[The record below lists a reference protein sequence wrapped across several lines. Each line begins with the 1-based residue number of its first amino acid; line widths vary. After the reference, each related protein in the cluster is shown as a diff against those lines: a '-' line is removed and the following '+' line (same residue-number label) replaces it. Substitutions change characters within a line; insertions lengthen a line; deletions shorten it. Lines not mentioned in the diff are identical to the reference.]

1 MIRNPLQE
9 LVDQGQSVW
18 LDYLSRDLI
27 RSGQLEQMIADDGLR
42 GITSNPTIFHGAISG
57 SDAYDAEIASLAASG
72 LDAEATFETLAIA
85 DIRAACDILMQVYE
99 TSQGRDGFVSFEV
112 SPHLARDTAGTVSAA
127 RRLADRVGSRNLMIK
142 VPATREGLP
151 AIETLLGEGINV
163 NITLIFAQGVYRAVA
178 EAYLNALEARAARGE
193 SVDNVASVASTFV
206 SRIDSAVDA
215 QLESLA
221 ASRPDAAKEAQA
233 LLGLAAVAN
242 SKAVYRIF
250 EDIFGGERFQRLAA
264 RGARRQ
270 RPLWASTSTKNPEY
284 PPTLYVDELIG
295 PDTVNTMPE
304 NTMTAFRDQGEVQE
318 TVRADQDF
326 WNEVLERLKR
336 LGLDLD
342 AVMMQLED
350 EGVQKFVDSYDEL
363 LADLDAKAAALGR

>member
-57 SDAYDAEIASLAASG
+57 SDTYDAEIASLAASG

-85 DIRAACDILMQVYE
+85 DIRAACDILMRVYE
-99 TSQGRDGFVSFEV
+99 TSQGRDGFVSLEV

-127 RRLADRVGSRNLMIK
+127 RRLADRVDHRNLMIK

-163 NITLIFAQGVYRAVA
+163 NITLIFAQEVYRAVA
-178 EAYLNALEARAARGE
+178 EAYLNALEARAARGD
-193 SVDNVASVASTFV
+193 SVDDVASVASTFV

-215 QLESLA
+215 QLEALA

-233 LLGLAAVAN
+233 LLGQAAIAN

-250 EDIFGGERFQRLAA
+250 EGIFGGERFQRLAA

-270 RPLWASTSTKNPEY
+270 RPLWASTSTKNPAY
-284 PPTLYVDELIG
+284 PSHALRRRVDW
-295 PDTVNTMPE
+295 T
-304 NTMTAFRDQGEVQE
+304 
-318 TVRADQDF
+318 
-326 WNEVLERLKR
+326 
-336 LGLDLD
+336 
-342 AVMMQLED
+342 
-350 EGVQKFVDSYDEL
+350 
-363 LADLDAKAAALGR
+363 

>member
-57 SDAYDAEIASLAASG
+57 SDTYDAEIASLAASG

-99 TSQGRDGFVSFEV
+99 TSQGRDGFVSLEV

-127 RRLADRVGSRNLMIK
+127 RRLADRVDSRNLMIK

-163 NITLIFAQGVYRAVA
+163 NITLIFAQEVYRAVA
-178 EAYLNALEARAARGE
+178 ETYINALEARAARGE

-215 QLESLA
+215 QLEALA

-233 LLGLAAVAN
+233 LLGQAAVAN

-318 TVRADQDF
+318 TVRADQEF

-336 LGLDLD
+336 LGIDLD
-342 AVMMQLED
+342 AVMVQLED

>member
-57 SDAYDAEIASLAASG
+57 SDTYDAEIASLAASG

-99 TSQGRDGFVSFEV
+99 TSQGRDGFVSLEV

-127 RRLADRVGSRNLMIK
+127 RRLADRVDHRNLMIK

-163 NITLIFAQGVYRAVA
+163 NITLIFAQEVYRAVA
-178 EAYLNALEARAARGE
+178 ETYINALEARAARGE

-206 SRIDSAVDA
+206 SRIDTAVDA
-215 QLESLA
+215 QLEALA
-221 ASRPDAAKEAQA
+221 ESRPDAAKEAQA
-233 LLGLAAVAN
+233 LLGQAAVAN

-326 WNEVLERLKR
+326 WDEVLERLKR
-336 LGLDLD
+336 LGIDLD

>member
-57 SDAYDAEIASLAASG
+57 SDTYDAEIASLAASG

-99 TSQGRDGFVSFEV
+99 TSQGRDGFVSLEV

-127 RRLADRVGSRNLMIK
+127 RRLADRVDHRNLMIK

-163 NITLIFAQGVYRAVA
+163 NITLIFAQEVYRAVA
-178 EAYLNALEARAARGE
+178 ETYINALEARAARGE
-193 SVDNVASVASTFV
+193 SVDDVASVASTFV
-206 SRIDSAVDA
+206 SRIDTAVDA
-215 QLESLA
+215 QLEALA
-221 ASRPDAAKEAQA
+221 ESRPGAAKEARA
-233 LLGLAAVAN
+233 LLGQAAVAN

-326 WNEVLERLKR
+326 WDEVLERLKR
-336 LGLDLD
+336 LGIDLD

>member
-57 SDAYDAEIASLAASG
+57 SDTYDAEIASLAASG

-99 TSQGRDGFVSFEV
+99 TSQGRDGFVSLEV

-127 RRLADRVGSRNLMIK
+127 RRLADRVDHRNLMIK

-163 NITLIFAQGVYRAVA
+163 NITLIFAQEVYRAVA
-178 EAYLNALEARAARGE
+178 ETYINALEARAARGE

-215 QLESLA
+215 QFKRWRKVGRMRPRRPRPCSAWQPSRIPRPCTGFSKTSSAVSASSDWQLA
-221 ASRPDAAKEAQA
+221 GRAGNGRS
-233 LLGLAAVAN
+233 GLAPAPRTRN
-242 SKAVYRIF
+242 TLPR
-250 EDIFGGERFQRLAA
+250 
-264 RGARRQ
+264 
-270 RPLWASTSTKNPEY
+270 STS
-284 PPTLYVDELIG
+284 
-295 PDTVNTMPE
+295 M
-304 NTMTAFRDQGEVQE
+304 
-318 TVRADQDF
+318 
-326 WNEVLERLKR
+326 
-336 LGLDLD
+336 
-342 AVMMQLED
+342 
-350 EGVQKFVDSYDEL
+350 S
-363 LADLDAKAAALGR
+363 

>member
-57 SDAYDAEIASLAASG
+57 SDTYDAEIASLAASG

-99 TSQGRDGFVSFEV
+99 TSQGRDGFVSLEV
-112 SPHLARDTAGTVSAA
+112 SPHLARNTAGTVSAA
-127 RRLADRVGSRNLMIK
+127 RRLADRVDHRNLMIK

-206 SRIDSAVDA
+206 SRIDTAVDA
-215 QLESLA
+215 QLEALA
-221 ASRPDAAKEAQA
+221 ESRPDAAKEARA
-233 LLGLAAVAN
+233 LLGQAAVAN

-326 WNEVLERLKR
+326 WDEVLERLKR
-336 LGLDLD
+336 LGIDLD

>member
-57 SDAYDAEIASLAASG
+57 SDTYDAEIASLAASG

-99 TSQGRDGFVSFEV
+99 TSQGRDGFVSLEV

-127 RRLADRVGSRNLMIK
+127 RRLADRVDSRNLMIK

-163 NITLIFAQGVYRAVA
+163 NITLIFAQEVYRAVA
-178 EAYLNALEARAARGE
+178 ETYINALEARAARGE

>member
-1 MIRNPLQE
+1 MMRNPLQE

-27 RSGQLEQMIADDGLR
+27 RSGQLEQMIANDGLR

-57 SDAYDAEIASLAASG
+57 SDTYDEEIAPLSANG
-72 LDAEATFETLAIA
+72 LDAEAIFETLAIA
-85 DIRAACDILMQVYE
+85 DIRAACDILMRVYE
-99 TSQGRDGFVSFEV
+99 ASQGRDGFVSLEV
-112 SPHLARDTAGTVSAA
+112 SPHLARDTEGTVSAA
-127 RRLADRVGSRNLMIK
+127 RRLAARVDSRNLMIK
-142 VPATREGLP
+142 VPATCEGLP

-163 NITLIFAQGVYRAVA
+163 NITLIFAQEVYRAVA
-178 EAYLNALEARAARGE
+178 ETYINALDARAARGD
-193 SVDNVASVASTFV
+193 SVDDVASVASTFV
-206 SRIDSAVDA
+206 SRIDTAVDA
-215 QLESLA
+215 QLEALA
-221 ASRPDAAKEAQA
+221 ESRPDAAKEARA
-233 LLGLAAVAN
+233 LLGQAAVAN

-250 EDIFGGERFQRLAA
+250 EEVFGGERFQRLAA

-270 RPLWASTSTKNPEY
+270 RPLWASTSTKNPDY

-318 TVRADQDF
+318 TVRADQEF

-336 LGLDLD
+336 LGIDLD
-342 AVMMQLED
+342 AVMVQLED
-350 EGVQKFVDSYDEL
+350 EGVQKFADSYDDL
-363 LADLDAKAAALGR
+363 LADLDAKAGALGG

>member
-57 SDAYDAEIASLAASG
+57 SDTYDAEIASLAASG

-99 TSQGRDGFVSFEV
+99 TSQGRDGFVSLEV

-127 RRLADRVGSRNLMIK
+127 RRLAARVDHRNLMIK

-163 NITLIFAQGVYRAVA
+163 NITLIFAQEVYRGVA
-178 EAYLNALEARAARGE
+178 EAYLNALEARAARGD
-193 SVDNVASVASTFV
+193 SVDDVASVASTFV

-215 QLESLA
+215 QLEALA
-221 ASRPDAAKEAQA
+221 ESRPDAAKEAQA
-233 LLGLAAVAN
+233 LLGQAAIAN

-336 LGLDLD
+336 LGIDLD

>member
-57 SDAYDAEIASLAASG
+57 SDTYDAEIASLAASG

-99 TSQGRDGFVSFEV
+99 ASQGRDGFVSLEV
-112 SPHLARDTAGTVSAA
+112 SPHLARDTEGTVSAA
-127 RRLADRVGSRNLMIK
+127 RRLADRVDSRNLMIK

-163 NITLIFAQGVYRAVA
+163 NITLIFAQEVYRAVA
-178 EAYLNALEARAARGE
+178 EAYLNALEARAARGD
-193 SVDNVASVASTFV
+193 SVDDVASVASTFV

-215 QLESLA
+215 QLESLS

-233 LLGLAAVAN
+233 LLGQAAIAN

-250 EDIFGGERFQRLAA
+250 EGIFGGERFQRLAA

-284 PPTLYVDELIG
+284 APTLYVDELIG

-304 NTMTAFRDQGEVQE
+304 NTMTAFRDQSEVQE

-326 WNEVLERLKR
+326 WDEVLERLKR
-336 LGLDLD
+336 LGIDLD

>member
-57 SDAYDAEIASLAASG
+57 SDTYDAGIASLAASG

-99 TSQGRDGFVSFEV
+99 TSQGRDGFVSLEV

-127 RRLADRVGSRNLMIK
+127 RRLADRVDHRNLMIK

-163 NITLIFAQGVYRAVA
+163 NITLIFAQDVYRAVA

-206 SRIDSAVDA
+206 SRIDTAVDA
-215 QLESLA
+215 QLEALA
-221 ASRPDAAKEAQA
+221 ESRPDAAKEARA
-233 LLGLAAVAN
+233 LLGQAAVAN

-326 WNEVLERLKR
+326 WDEVLERLKR
-336 LGLDLD
+336 LGIDLD

>member
-57 SDAYDAEIASLAASG
+57 SDTYDAEIASLAASG

-99 TSQGRDGFVSFEV
+99 TSQGRDGFVSLEV

-127 RRLADRVGSRNLMIK
+127 RRLADRVDSRNLMIK

-163 NITLIFAQGVYRAVA
+163 NITLIFAQEVYRAVA
-178 EAYLNALEARAARGE
+178 ETYINALEARAARGE

-233 LLGLAAVAN
+233 LLGQAAVAN

-336 LGLDLD
+336 LGIDLD

>member
-57 SDAYDAEIASLAASG
+57 SDTYDAEIASLAVSG

-99 TSQGRDGFVSFEV
+99 TSQGRDGFVSLEV

-127 RRLADRVGSRNLMIK
+127 RRMADRVDHRNLMIK

-163 NITLIFAQGVYRAVA
+163 NITLIFAQEVYRGVA

-206 SRIDSAVDA
+206 SRIDTAVDA
-215 QLESLA
+215 QLEALA
-221 ASRPDAAKEAQA
+221 ESRPGAAKEARA
-233 LLGLAAVAN
+233 LLGQAAVAN

-318 TVRADQDF
+318 TVRADQEF
-326 WNEVLERLKR
+326 WNEVLERL
-336 LGLDLD
+336 
-342 AVMMQLED
+342 ASV
-350 EGVQKFVDSYDEL
+350 
-363 LADLDAKAAALGR
+363 LASTSMP

>member
-57 SDAYDAEIASLAASG
+57 SDTYDAEIASLAASG

-99 TSQGRDGFVSFEV
+99 TSQGRDGFVSLEV

-127 RRLADRVGSRNLMIK
+127 RRLADRVDSRNLMIK

-163 NITLIFAQGVYRAVA
+163 NITLIFAQEVYRAVA
-178 EAYLNALEARAARGE
+178 ETYINALEARAARGE

-233 LLGLAAVAN
+233 LLGQAAVAN

-270 RPLWASTSTKNPEY
+270 RPLWASTSTKNPAY

-336 LGLDLD
+336 LGIDLD

>member
-57 SDAYDAEIASLAASG
+57 SDTYDAEIASLAASG

-99 TSQGRDGFVSFEV
+99 TSQGRDGFVSLEV

-127 RRLADRVGSRNLMIK
+127 RRLADRVDHRNLMIK

-206 SRIDSAVDA
+206 SRIDTAVDA
-215 QLESLA
+215 QLEALA
-221 ASRPDAAKEAQA
+221 ESRPDAAKEARA
-233 LLGLAAVAN
+233 LLGQAAVAN
-242 SKAVYRIF
+242 SKAVHRIF

-326 WNEVLERLKR
+326 WDEVLERLKR
-336 LGLDLD
+336 LGIDLD

>member
-57 SDAYDAEIASLAASG
+57 SDTYDTEIASLAASG

-99 TSQGRDGFVSFEV
+99 TSQGRDGFVSLEV

-127 RRLADRVGSRNLMIK
+127 RRLADRVDSRNLMIK

-163 NITLIFAQGVYRAVA
+163 NITLIFAQEVYRAVA
-178 EAYLNALEARAARGE
+178 ETYINALEARAARGE

-206 SRIDSAVDA
+206 SRIDTAVDA
-215 QLESLA
+215 QLEALA

-233 LLGLAAVAN
+233 LLGQAAVAN

-304 NTMTAFRDQGEVQE
+304 NTLRAFRDSGEVQE

-336 LGLDLD
+336 LGIDLD

-363 LADLDAKAAALGR
+363 LADLDAKAAALGG

>member
-57 SDAYDAEIASLAASG
+57 SDTYDAEIASLAASG

-99 TSQGRDGFVSFEV
+99 TSQGRDGFVSLEV

-127 RRLADRVGSRNLMIK
+127 RRLADCVDHRNLMIK

-163 NITLIFAQGVYRAVA
+163 NITLIFAQEVYRAVA
-178 EAYLNALEARAARGE
+178 ETYINALEARAARGE
-193 SVDNVASVASTFV
+193 SVDDVASVASTFV
-206 SRIDSAVDA
+206 SRIDTAVDA
-215 QLESLA
+215 QLEALA
-221 ASRPDAAKEAQA
+221 ESRPGAAKEARA
-233 LLGLAAVAN
+233 LLGQAAVAN

-336 LGLDLD
+336 LGIDLD

>member
-57 SDAYDAEIASLAASG
+57 SDTYDAEIASLAASG

-99 TSQGRDGFVSFEV
+99 TSQGRDGFVSLEV

-127 RRLADRVGSRNLMIK
+127 RRLADRVDSRNLMIK

-163 NITLIFAQGVYRAVA
+163 NITLIFAQEVYRAVA
-178 EAYLNALEARAARGE
+178 ETYINALEARAARGE

-206 SRIDSAVDA
+206 SRIDTAVDA
-215 QLESLA
+215 QLEALA

-233 LLGLAAVAN
+233 LLGQAAVAN

-336 LGLDLD
+336 LGIDLD
-342 AVMMQLED
+342 AVMVQLED

-363 LADLDAKAAALGR
+363 LADLDAKAAALGG

>member
-57 SDAYDAEIASLAASG
+57 SDTYDAEIASLAASG

-99 TSQGRDGFVSFEV
+99 TSQGRDGFVSLEV

-127 RRLADRVGSRNLMIK
+127 RRLADRVDSRNLMIK

-163 NITLIFAQGVYRAVA
+163 NITLIFAQEVYRAVA
-178 EAYLNALEARAARGE
+178 ETYINALEARAARGE

-233 LLGLAAVAN
+233 LLGQAAVAN

-264 RGARRQ
+264 HGARRQ

-336 LGLDLD
+336 LGIDLD

>member
-57 SDAYDAEIASLAASG
+57 SDTYDAEIASLAASG

-99 TSQGRDGFVSFEV
+99 TSQGRDGFVSLEV

-127 RRLADRVGSRNLMIK
+127 RRLADRVDHRNLMIK

-163 NITLIFAQGVYRAVA
+163 NITLIFAQEVYRAVA
-178 EAYLNALEARAARGE
+178 EAYLNALEARAARGD
-193 SVDNVASVASTFV
+193 SVDDVASVASTFV
-206 SRIDSAVDA
+206 SRIDSAVDG

-233 LLGLAAVAN
+233 LLGQAAIAN

-250 EDIFGGERFQRLAA
+250 EGIFGGERFQRLAA

-270 RPLWASTSTKNPEY
+270 RPLWASTSTKNPAY

-342 AVMMQLED
+342 AVMMQMED

-363 LADLDAKAAALGR
+363 LADLDAKAAALGG

>member
-57 SDAYDAEIASLAASG
+57 SDTYDAEIASLAASG

-99 TSQGRDGFVSFEV
+99 TSQGRDGFVSLEV

-127 RRLADRVGSRNLMIK
+127 RRLADRVDSRNLMIK

-163 NITLIFAQGVYRAVA
+163 NITLIFAQG
-178 EAYLNALEARAARGE
+178 
-193 SVDNVASVASTFV
+193 
-206 SRIDSAVDA
+206 
-215 QLESLA
+215 
-221 ASRPDAAKEAQA
+221 
-233 LLGLAAVAN
+233 GLP
-242 SKAVYRIF
+242 RRCR
-250 EDIFGGERFQRLAA
+250 DIH
-264 RGARRQ
+264 Q
-270 RPLWASTSTKNPEY
+270 RP
-284 PPTLYVDELIG
+284 
-295 PDTVNTMPE
+295 
-304 NTMTAFRDQGEVQE
+304 
-318 TVRADQDF
+318 
-326 WNEVLERLKR
+326 
-336 LGLDLD
+336 
-342 AVMMQLED
+342 
-350 EGVQKFVDSYDEL
+350 
-363 LADLDAKAAALGR
+363 

>member
-57 SDAYDAEIASLAASG
+57 SDTYDAEIASLAASG

-85 DIRAACDILMQVYE
+85 DIRAACDILMRVYE
-99 TSQGRDGFVSFEV
+99 TSQGRDGFVSLEV

-127 RRLADRVGSRNLMIK
+127 RRLADRVDHRNLMIK

-163 NITLIFAQGVYRAVA
+163 NITLIFAQEVYRAVA
-178 EAYLNALEARAARGE
+178 EAYLNALEARAARGD
-193 SVDNVASVASTFV
+193 SVDDVASVASTFV

-215 QLESLA
+215 QLEALA

-233 LLGLAAVAN
+233 LLGQAAVAN

-250 EDIFGGERFQRLAA
+250 EGIFGGERFQRLAA
-264 RGARRQ
+264 HGARRQ

-336 LGLDLD
+336 LGIDLD

>member
-57 SDAYDAEIASLAASG
+57 SDTYDAEIASLAASG

-99 TSQGRDGFVSFEV
+99 TSQGRDGFVSLEV

-127 RRLADRVGSRNLMIK
+127 RRLADRVDHRNLMIK

-163 NITLIFAQGVYRAVA
+163 NITLIFAQEVYRAVA
-178 EAYLNALEARAARGE
+178 ETYINALEARAARGE
-193 SVDNVASVASTFV
+193 SVDDVASVASTFV

-215 QLESLA
+215 QLEALA
-221 ASRPDAAKEAQA
+221 ESRPDAAKEAQA
-233 LLGLAAVAN
+233 LLGQAAIAN

-270 RPLWASTSTKNPEY
+270 RPLWASTSTKNPAY

-318 TVRADQDF
+318 TVRADQEF
-326 WNEVLERLKR
+326 WNEVLERLAR
-336 LGLDLD
+336 LGIDLD
-342 AVMMQLED
+342 AVMAQLED

-363 LADLDAKAAALGR
+363 LADLDAKAAALGG

>member
-57 SDAYDAEIASLAASG
+57 SDTYDAEIASLAASG

-99 TSQGRDGFVSFEV
+99 TSQGRDGFVSLEV

-127 RRLADRVGSRNLMIK
+127 RRLADRVDHRNLMIK

-163 NITLIFAQGVYRAVA
+163 NITLIFAQEVYRAVA
-178 EAYLNALEARAARGE
+178 EAYLNALEARAARGD
-193 SVDNVASVASTFV
+193 SVDDVASVASTFV
-206 SRIDSAVDA
+206 SRIDSAVDG

-233 LLGLAAVAN
+233 LLGQAAIAN

-250 EDIFGGERFQRLAA
+250 EGIFGGERFPATGCS
-264 RGARRQ
+264 RGA
-270 RPLWASTSTKNPEY
+270 PAT
-284 PPTLYVDELIG
+284 
-295 PDTVNTMPE
+295 
-304 NTMTAFRDQGEVQE
+304 
-318 TVRADQDF
+318 
-326 WNEVLERLKR
+326 
-336 LGLDLD
+336 
-342 AVMMQLED
+342 
-350 EGVQKFVDSYDEL
+350 
-363 LADLDAKAAALGR
+363 AALGQHQHQEPGVSPHALRRRVDWTLTPSTRCPKTP

>member
-57 SDAYDAEIASLAASG
+57 SDTYDAEIASLAASG

-99 TSQGRDGFVSFEV
+99 TSQGRDGFVSLEV

-127 RRLADRVGSRNLMIK
+127 RRLADRVDHRNLMIK

-163 NITLIFAQGVYRAVA
+163 NITLIFAQEVYRAVA
-178 EAYLNALEARAARGE
+178 ETYLNALEARAARGE

-206 SRIDSAVDA
+206 SRIDTAVDA
-215 QLESLA
+215 QLEALA
-221 ASRPDAAKEAQA
+221 ESRPDAAKEARA
-233 LLGLAAVAN
+233 LLGQAAVAN

-318 TVRADQDF
+318 TVRADQEF

-336 LGLDLD
+336 LGIDLD

>member
-57 SDAYDAEIASLAASG
+57 SDTYDAEIASLAASG

-99 TSQGRDGFVSFEV
+99 TSQGQDGFVSLEV

-127 RRLADRVGSRNLMIK
+127 RRLADRVDHRNLMIK

-163 NITLIFAQGVYRAVA
+163 NITLIFAQDVYRAVA

-206 SRIDSAVDA
+206 SRIDTAVDA
-215 QLESLA
+215 QLEALA
-221 ASRPDAAKEAQA
+221 ESRPDAAKEARA
-233 LLGLAAVAN
+233 LLGQAAVAN

-326 WNEVLERLKR
+326 WDEVLERLKR
-336 LGLDLD
+336 LGIDLD